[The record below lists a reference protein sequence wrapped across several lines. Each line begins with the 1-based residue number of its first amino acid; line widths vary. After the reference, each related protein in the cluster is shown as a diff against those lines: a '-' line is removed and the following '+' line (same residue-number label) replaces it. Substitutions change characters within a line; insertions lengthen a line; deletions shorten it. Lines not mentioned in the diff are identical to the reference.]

1 MENLTLCMFAPEFF
15 PVWGGTGSYTIELI
29 KSLPKNVNVH
39 VITLKRDI
47 PRSLSGTH
55 LSDSNV
61 SEILNRSIQTHY
73 VSTSKETFFYNL
85 PFQMACFRR
94 FPSLHRKYHFDI
106 VHSHL
111 CHMPDVFLK
120 LFYRNNVPTIL
131 TVHGTIQMLR
141 EHAIIARS
149 LFGGL
154 ESSERSIL
162 RFYPFIKLLQQN
174 YVKHISRF
182 IAVSKATGEYALK
195 HLNLEEEV
203 INVVYN
209 GVDTKVFGFPK
220 RKQVEKKYSNPTV
233 VYVGRLIAKKG
244 INVLIKAIPEV
255 LRYFPETRFIFVGGG
270 NITYYRELLTRMQIP
285 RKNFFFTGHLGY
297 FERAKILQESTV
309 FVNPSFFENCSISIL
324 EAMSCGNAV
333 VACNVGGNPELI
345 ESENNGLLVPTFSI
359 KRLAD
364 SIVFLLEN
372 EKFNKDMSKNARK
385 TVEQKFSLKDFGEK
399 TYRVYRQALNLK

>member
-15 PVWGGTGSYTIELI
+15 PVWGGTGSYIIELI
-29 KSLPKNVNVH
+29 KSLPKNVSIH

-47 PRSLSGTH
+47 PRLSHGTDP
-55 LSDSNV
+55 SDSSV
-61 SEILNRSIQTHY
+61 SEILNRNIQTHY

-85 PFQMACFRR
+85 PFQIACLRR
-94 FPSLHRKYHFDI
+94 FPSLHRKFHFDI
-106 VHSHL
+106 AHSHL

-120 LFYRNNVPTIL
+120 LLSRNNVPTVL

-141 EHAIIARS
+141 EHALVARS

-154 ESSERSIL
+154 ESSENSIL
-162 RFYPFIKLLQQN
+162 RFYPLIKLLQQN
-174 YVKHISRF
+174 YVKHVSRF
-182 IAVSKATGEYALK
+182 IAVSKATAEYALK
-195 HLNLEEEV
+195 HLDLEEEA

-209 GVDTKVFGFPK
+209 GVDTEVFGFPTK
-220 RKQVEKKYSNPTV
+220 KQIEKKYSNPTV

-255 LRYFPETRFIFVGGG
+255 LRRFPETLFIFVGGG
-270 NITYYRELLTRMQIP
+270 NITHYRELLTRMQIP
-285 RKNFFFTGHLGY
+285 GKNFLFTGHLGY
-297 FERAKILQESTV
+297 FERVRILQESTV

-333 VACNVGGNPELI
+333 IACNVGGNPELI
-345 ESENNGLLVPTFSI
+345 QSENNGLLVPAFNN

-364 SIVFLLEN
+364 SIIFLLEN
-372 EKFNKDMSKNARK
+372 EKFNRDMSENARE

-399 TYRVYRQALNLK
+399 TYRVYRQALNLR